1 MRYKTNM
8 IARRHIAAFVI
19 ATAASSALG
28 CATGGPAKV
37 ASCVPSVDQRHDADS
52 SAQDGCYDCL
62 LRARDAYQRLIVDC
76 HSSQLLV
83 RLFDTQ
89 LLVTLRERELAIDD
103 EASMAAAERL
113 AARLPATANASRY
126 LGMVAAIRPDAEG
139 MGESRVARTSED
151 VIRAELA
158 WLDWTLRRAFDG
170 PDAEAVKP
178 ELLAEVDWDKA
189 VLIFVPTLTMGEVT
203 TNSAAIWGS
212 LADEKAPPAAE
223 RLAAPASIRIWRSG
237 LTPKYRTIENFE
249 RRALT
254 LAMAGSS
261 FADLCALLVED
272 GDADRAAQNV
282 GAALAVWLQD
292 GLISDV
298 RGR

>member
-1 MRYKTNM
+1 M
-8 IARRHIAAFVI
+8 
-19 ATAASSALG
+19 S
-28 CATGGPAKV
+28 
-37 ASCVPSVDQRHDADS
+37 
-52 SAQDGCYDCL
+52 L
-62 LRARDAYQRLIVDC
+62 L
-76 HSSQLLV
+76 
-83 RLFDTQ
+83 DTQ
-89 LLVTLRERELAIDD
+89 RGFRDHILAGTDAPLPGAPERGLAVYRHAYRAQLIASLRDTFEKTWAWLGDEAFDKAARHHVESHAPGSWTLNEYGRDFVQTLRDLYPGDPE
-103 EASMAAAERL
+103 
-113 AARLPATANASRY
+113 
-126 LGMVAAIRPDAEG
+126 V
-139 MGESRVARTSED
+139 
-151 VIRAELA
+151 AELA

-272 GDADRAAQNV
+272 GDADRTAQDV
-282 GAALAVWLQD
+282 GAVLAIWLQD
-292 GLISDV
+292 GLISAV
-298 RGR
+298 RTA